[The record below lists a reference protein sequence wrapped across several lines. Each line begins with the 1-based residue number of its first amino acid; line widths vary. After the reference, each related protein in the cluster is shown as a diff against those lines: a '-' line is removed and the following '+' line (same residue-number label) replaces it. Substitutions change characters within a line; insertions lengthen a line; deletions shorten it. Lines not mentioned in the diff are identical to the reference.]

1 MKKSKSKNPTT
12 MCGIVENI
20 RKFNWDTLSCIFILF
35 FFFGGGGAKLSLIC
49 LEDIQVEM

>member
-20 RKFNWDTLSCIFILF
+20 RKFNWDTLSFIFILF
-35 FFFGGGGAKLSLIC
+35 FFWGGGDMLSFRC